1 MLQIWLCFK
10 IFKSKEDVTGY
21 MYEPWHIRYM
31 GKDMASK
38 LYNNGN
44 WITLEEYYGI
54 DSKYE

>member
-1 MLQIWLCFK
+1 M
-10 IFKSKEDVTGY
+10 TGY

>member
-1 MLQIWLCFK
+1 
-10 IFKSKEDVTGY
+10 
-21 MYEPWHIRYM
+21 M